1 MDAAGRGRLRRP
13 STELPQ
19 PPQRVADP
27 AVEKDLR
34 SRLQATPGSAPA
46 ARTKPLG
53 WRGPSHGGLT
63 AVSPVNY
70 AEKKLSLVQPI
81 VQRPV
86 RRLSTDYFAGSGV
99 VAAAGGVA
107 AAAGGGSQAVAAL
120 RRADSATFGDGTQQQ
135 QQQQQQQSVPSAFR
149 RRSSKSKVYVLSM
162 IASHVAAALASC
174 ICTACARSS
183 IVDGIAKAD
192 KRCCDDYASIRTSW
206 CLEEGLLGSSGGIRG
221 GVTLSKALTCTCT

>member
-19 PPQRVADP
+19 PPHRVPDP

-46 ARTKPLG
+46 ARSKPLG

-63 AVSPVNY
+63 ASSPNY
-70 AEKKLSLVQPI
+70 AENKLNSAQQ
-81 VQRPV
+81 QRPI
-86 RRLSTDYFAGSGV
+86 RRLSTDYFEGSGAG
-99 VAAAGGVA
+99 AAAGVV

-135 QQQQQQQSVPSAFR
+135 QQSVPSALK
-149 RRSSKSKVYVLSM
+149 RRSSNLKVWYLSM
-162 IASHVAAALASC
+162 ISMLVAAAIALC
-174 ICTACARSS
+174 ICSVCAA
-183 IVDGIAKAD
+183 V
-192 KRCCDDYASIRTSW
+192 YNQ
-206 CLEEGLLGSSGGIRG
+206 
-221 GVTLSKALTCTCT
+221 

>member
-46 ARTKPLG
+46 ARSEPLG

-63 AVSPVNY
+63 AASPVNY
-70 AEKKLSLVQPI
+70 AARKLSSVQPI
-81 VQRPV
+81 VQQRPV
-86 RRLSTDYFAGSGV
+86 RRLSTDYFEGSGV
-99 VAAAGGVA
+99 VAAAAGVV

-120 RRADSATFGDGTQQQ
+120 RRADSATFGDGTQQL
-135 QQQQQQQSVPSAFR
+135 QQQSVPSALK
-149 RRSSKSKVYVLSM
+149 RRSSQSKVCIFSM
-162 IASHVAAALASC
+162 ISMLVAAAIASYVCSICALVLPAGGLAN
-174 ICTACARSS
+174 RQ
-183 IVDGIAKAD
+183 
-192 KRCCDDYASIRTSW
+192 CCDNYACTRTSW
-206 CLEEGLLGSSGGIRG
+206 CLEEGSLGSSGETRG